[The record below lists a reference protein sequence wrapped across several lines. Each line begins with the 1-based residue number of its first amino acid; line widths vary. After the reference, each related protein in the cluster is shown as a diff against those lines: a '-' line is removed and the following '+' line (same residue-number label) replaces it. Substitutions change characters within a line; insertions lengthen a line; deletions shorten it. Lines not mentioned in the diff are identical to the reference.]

1 MGQASDSLFAPVATS
16 NTNDEQAVAHND
28 ATTIKA
34 DFGLI
39 GPLSSGG
46 RDTHVSAHDS
56 GTTSPGLEVPSYGN
70 AGAEEVPSD
79 YGFSGFS
86 LFRGLGQLLHSLL
99 VLGAVDAKDRFHDAA
114 TQTEEDDVT
123 DTGSH
128 SSDGACSTRNQSPQA
143 RPPGMVLGA
152 ELGVNDKT
160 PEEESAVNLHEPS
173 STKIGGMLDVH
184 QKFALSQ
191 ATPDKERGRREG
203 AKPLFQSFGKP
214 SSTPEDIQ
222 SVNFDDLYDQDDD
235 DNPSKDCNSNS
246 QSVYFSDYEVE
257 DDEDDLPNTQ
267 IKPGRATW
275 PKPARKVLKGNYR
288 RKKPFTRKQTYQC
301 FDWISVE
308 DLPVRTIATARK
320 PTGKRTHQ
328 CLDWI
333 SVEDLQVQTI
343 AAARKP
349 TVVLRPTRQISYH
362 PTISDGSESESGLFF
377 AAGDADR
384 DALAPSNGVGKKDS
398 P

>member
-16 NTNDEQAVAHND
+16 KTDDEHVVAHND
-28 ATTIKA
+28 ATTIK
-34 DFGLI
+34 DGSGLV
-39 GPLSSGG
+39 GPLSSSG
-46 RDTHVSAHDS
+46 RDTHVPAHDS
-56 GTTSPGLEVPSYGN
+56 GTTSLTYGN
-70 AGAEEVPSD
+70 AGGEEVPSD
-79 YGFSGFS
+79 NGSSGFS

-99 VLGAVDAKDRFHDAA
+99 LLGAVDAKDRFHDAA

-123 DTGSH
+123 DAGSH
-128 SSDGACSTRNQSPQA
+128 SSDGGCSTRNQSPQT
-143 RPPGMVLGA
+143 RSPGTLLGA
-152 ELGVNDKT
+152 GLGVNDNT

-173 STKIGGMLDVH
+173 STKIRGMLDVH

-191 ATPDKERGRREG
+191 ATPEKERGRDTG
-203 AKPLFQSFGKP
+203 AKSLFQSFGKP
-214 SSTPEDIQ
+214 SSTPEDIL
-222 SVNFDDLYDQDDD
+222 SVNYDDLYDQDDD
-235 DNPSKDCNSNS
+235 DNPSKDYNSNN
-246 QSVYFSDYEVE
+246 QSVYFSDYEA
-257 DDEDDLPNTQ
+257 EDDLPNTQ

-288 RKKPFTRKQTYQC
+288 RKKTFTRKQTYQC
-301 FDWISVE
+301 LEKISVE
-308 DLPVRTIATARK
+308 DLPVRPIGTTRK

-333 SVEDLQVQTI
+333 SVEDLPVQTI

-349 TVVLRPTRQISYH
+349 TVVSRPTRQISYH
-362 PTISDGSESESGLFF
+362 PAISDGSESESGLFF

-384 DALAPSNGVGKKDS
+384 DALAPSNGVGKTDS